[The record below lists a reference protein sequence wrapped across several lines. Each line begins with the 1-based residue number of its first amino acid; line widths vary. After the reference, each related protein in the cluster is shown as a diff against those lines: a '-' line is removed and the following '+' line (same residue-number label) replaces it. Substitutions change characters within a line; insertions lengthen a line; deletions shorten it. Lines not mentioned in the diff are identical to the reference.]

1 MCNGESLG
9 LLAGINARRSCRA
22 FKDTPLALA
31 LLKSVFEYAT
41 FSPSAKNTQPWE
53 AYVVSGE
60 KLAALRARML
70 DDLRNGRTAQVG
82 KGPAEPDVRRRRSR
96 ELSAEM
102 TPFIERQG
110 WEGGSFVERS
120 VRFFDAPCA
129 VVVCMDE
136 PEGKYHALD
145 VGMFVQ
151 TLCLSATGH
160 GLGSCILGYPLIVEP
175 SIREQLNIPAGR
187 RVMVCVA
194 LGFPD
199 MEQPMAQFESSR
211 AELEENVHFVN

>member
-1 MCNGESLG
+1 
-9 LLAGINARRSCRA
+9 
-22 FKDTPLALA
+22 
-31 LLKSVFEYAT
+31 
-41 FSPSAKNTQPWE
+41 
-53 AYVVSGE
+53 
-60 KLAALRARML
+60 ML
-70 DDLRNGRTAQVG
+70 DDLKNGRTSQVG
-82 KGPAEPDVRRRRSR
+82 KGPAEPDVRRKRAR

-110 WEGGSFVERS
+110 WESGSFVERS

-129 VVVCMDE
+129 VIVCMDE

-175 SIREQLNIPAGR
+175 TIREFLQIPQDR
-187 RVMVCVA
+187 RIMVSVA
-194 LGFPD
+194 IGFPD

-211 AELEENVHFVN
+211 AELDENVHFVM

>member
-1 MCNGESLG
+1 MCNGESMG

-22 FKDTPLALA
+22 FKNVPLSPE
-31 LLKSVFEYAT
+31 LLTSVFEYAT
-41 FSPSAKNTQPWE
+41 FAPSAKNTQPWE
-53 AYVVSGE
+53 AYVVTGE
-60 KLAALRARML
+60 KLDALRAKML
-70 DDLRNGRTAQVG
+70 DDLKKGRTAQVG
-82 KGPAEPDVRRRRSR
+82 KGSADTDARKKRAR

-102 TPFIERQG
+102 TPFIQRQG
-110 WEGGSFVERS
+110 WEAGSFVERS
-120 VRFFDAPCA
+120 VRFFDAPAA
-129 VVVCMDE
+129 VIVCMDE

-175 SIREQLNIPAGR
+175 AIRDFLQIPENR
-187 RVMVCVA
+187 RIMVCVA

-199 MEQPMAQFESSR
+199 SEQPMAQFESSR
-211 AELEENVHFVN
+211 AELEENIHFVR

>member
-1 MCNGESLG
+1 MCNGESMG

-22 FKDTPLALA
+22 FKDTQLSPE

-53 AYVVSGE
+53 AYVVTGE
-60 KLAALRARML
+60 KLATLRARML
-70 DDLRNGRTAQVG
+70 DDLKNGRTSVVG
-82 KGPAEPDVRRRRSR
+82 KGPSDTQERRQRAR
-96 ELSAEM
+96 ELSNEM

-110 WEGGSFVERS
+110 WEAGSFVERS

-136 PEGKYHALD
+136 PEGKYHKLD

-175 SIREQLNIPAGR
+175 AIRDFLQLPETR
-187 RVMVCVA
+187 HVMVCVA
-194 LGFPD
+194 IGFPD
-199 MEQPMAQFESSR
+199 MEQPMASFESSR
-211 AELEENVHFVN
+211 AELEENIHFVR